1 MAEGGGAPETGSS
14 RAGTLSLR
22 GAIFIGIGAMVG
34 AGIFA
39 LFGEAGT
46 IAGAAVWVSFLIG
59 GDHRS
64 PAGLFVRQAGRPLS
78 IQREG

>member
-1 MAEGGGAPETGSS
+1 MAESEISTGNSTENK
-14 RAGTLSLR
+14 GKITLM
-22 GAIFIGIGAMVG
+22 GAIFIGIGSMVG

-59 GDHRS
+59 RHHR
-64 PAGLFVRQAGRPLS
+64 PASRLFLRQARC
-78 IQREG
+78 